1 MFTNF
6 GFFFRHIQ
14 EEFDHMFTKK
24 EIRKLTSEEMAFAWF
39 RYPKSIVS
47 TLLSYMP
54 IIWICNNSYNWEYY
68 ILNYDDLEIV
78 GTILMVTRWLMD

>member
-1 MFTNF
+1 
-6 GFFFRHIQ
+6 
-14 EEFDHMFTKK
+14 MFTKK

-54 IIWICNNSYNWEYY
+54 IRFVIT
-68 ILNYDDLEIV
+68 V
-78 GTILMVTRWLMD
+78 TIGSVIP

>member
-1 MFTNF
+1 MTIIHLEGPNVHEFRF
-6 GFFFRHIQ
+6 VFFRHIQ

-47 TLLSYMP
+47 TLPSYMP
-54 IIWICNNSYNWEYY
+54 ILLRI
-68 ILNYDDLEIV
+68 DL
-78 GTILMVTRWLMD
+78 